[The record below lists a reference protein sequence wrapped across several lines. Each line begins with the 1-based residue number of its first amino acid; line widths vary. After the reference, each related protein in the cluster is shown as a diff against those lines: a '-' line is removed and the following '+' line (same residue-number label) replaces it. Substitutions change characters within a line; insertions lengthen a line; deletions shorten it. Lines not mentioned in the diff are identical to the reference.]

1 MKLKLWVAFG
11 TLLAAALGAQAQQNS
26 RTLDPADPSDPSVSV
41 PATVYASAMSGYTS
55 AMKDGAPSPDKSWR
69 TANDVVGG
77 QTAHAGHQSQAAAP
91 SEAPRRIEP
100 APASTEH
107 HKHH

>member
-26 RTLDPADPSDPSVSV
+26 RTLNPADPSAAV
-41 PATVYASAMSGYTS
+41 PVTVYASAMSGYTP
-55 AMKDGAPSPDKSWR
+55 AMKDGAPPPDKSWR
-69 TANDVVGG
+69 AANDVVGG
-77 QTAHAGHQSQAAAP
+77 QTAHAAHQPQAPAT
-91 SEAPRRIEP
+91 SDAPRRAEP
-100 APASTEH
+100 AATSTEH

>member
-26 RTLDPADPSDPSVSV
+26 RTPDPADPSVAV
-41 PATVYASAMSGYTS
+41 PPTVYASAMSGHTP
-55 AMKDGAPSPDKSWR
+55 AMQDGVPPPDKSWR
-69 TANDVVGG
+69 AANDAVGG
-77 QTAHAGHQSQAAAP
+77 QAAHAAHQSQAPAP
-91 SEAPRRIEP
+91 GEAPRRAAP
-100 APASTEH
+100 AAASTEH